1 MSGMFGGGKAPPPP
15 PPPVY
20 IPQAPTKETAAA
32 SPESATTRKASD
44 PNADSTNR
52 AKNRQIVAGSKIAM
66 DEQEEKGQLSAD
78 KRTKRNASRALM
90 G

>member
-20 IPQAPTKETAAA
+20 IPQAPTKEAA
-32 SPESATTRKASD
+32 SPESATTRQASD
-44 PNADSTNR
+44 PNADSTTR

-66 DEQEEKGQLSAD
+66 DEQEEKGQLTAD